1 MIMPGNEILSITYSP
16 GTFRFAD
23 YTFSSERCME
33 CSFLPICRGGCPKQ
47 RMKCETE
54 DQFNQLCCVEILNDQ
69 EILKKVLLKRING
82 N

>member
-1 MIMPGNEILSITYSP
+1 
-16 GTFRFAD
+16 
-23 YTFSSERCME
+23 
-33 CSFLPICRGGCPKQ
+33 
-47 RMKCETE
+47 MKCETE